1 MVKSDLMST
10 IQSAC
15 TLGVNLIP
23 PTLLCDSIGL
33 IGLKQPT
40 TVTESA
46 TLGHC
51 ISLMQSHRIGSLLIV
66 DSKGVLKGIFTER
79 DCLMKV
85 LGKVGDVDVVTVKDF
100 MTPNPICERPDVS
113 LAFAL
118 NLMSNGG
125 FRHIPIVDQDKMPIG
140 VVSVKDVVDHIVRT
154 MVKAISDAVEA
165 V

>member
-1 MVKSDLMST
+1 MVKNDLMHT

-15 TLGVNLIP
+15 VIGVNLIP

-40 TVTESA
+40 TVLADARLSDCVA
-46 TLGHC
+46 
-51 ISLMQSHRIGSLLIV
+51 LMQEKHIGSLLVV
-66 DSKGVLKGIFTER
+66 DAVGALLGIFTER
-79 DCLMKV
+79 DCLMRV
-85 LGKVGDVDVVTVKDF
+85 LGKVSDLSTASVKDY
-100 MTPNPICERPDVS
+100 MTAKPVTERPDVS

-125 FRHIPIVDQDKMPIG
+125 FRHVPIVDQDNMPIG
-140 VVSVKDVVDHIVRT
+140 ILSVKDVIDHIVHK
-154 MVKAISDAVEA
+154 MVQAINEAVEL